1 MYKGVKI
8 TIGGYDTKVD
18 VMPLELHNFD
28 IILGM
33 NWLSNYRAKMDCFIK
48 KVTLRGLKEK

>member
-8 TIGGYDTKVD
+8 TIGEYDTKVD

-48 KVTLRGLKEK
+48 KVTLRGLGEK